1 MKVEQ
6 RWRKNRKHEKER
18 FKKRELEETVGS
30 KSIEWRKYRKKNSPS
45 IKIRYLN
52 FTFILIFFT
61 ASDFL
66 LNIKF
71 IKHGCS

>member
-30 KSIEWRKYRKKNSPS
+30 KSIEWRKYRKK
-45 IKIRYLN
+45 KIVLP
-52 FTFILIFFT
+52 
-61 ASDFL
+61 
-66 LNIKF
+66 
-71 IKHGCS
+71 